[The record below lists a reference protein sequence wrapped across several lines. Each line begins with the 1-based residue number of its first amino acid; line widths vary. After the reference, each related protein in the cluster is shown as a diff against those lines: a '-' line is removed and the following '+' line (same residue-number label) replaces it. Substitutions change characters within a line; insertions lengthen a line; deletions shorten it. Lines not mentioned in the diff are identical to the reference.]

1 MIWPNYLSINDK
13 QVCQWLTNFLV
24 SSINDK
30 QVCQWFDP
38 IEWSP
43 TTTSKLASEQ
53 WCAMMCQWFD
63 PIICPSAA
71 ACGLLLQIQQAT
83 SCKCNGYYYHY
94 HHAISLL
101 LLWSMIWLLSS
112 STSTSLLTIKNTRI
126 ATATTLL
133 TAYCLLPTAHQHCPF
148 KCKQDWY
155 CYHHLITQL
164 LLWFGA
170 TTIAA
175 TATAIATITVSTA
188 ARCLLPAAQ
197 AIATTTAVADMDTAI
212 ATRGWF
218 MNSTAT
224 AFVACCCCCHP
235 LLKLVLPTAISILA
249 SSSPPHTHT
258 EAAFAN
264 TTPVQ
269 ASCVASCCHHSYY

>member
-1 MIWPNYLSINDK
+1 MIASCVAGVGAGAEPRLLGRSPARWSTETRSYPSVCKSCRWCCAKSAITITFLNPTQPLPLPLS
-13 QVCQWLTNFLV
+13 
-24 SSINDK
+24 
-30 QVCQWFDP
+30 
-38 IEWSP
+38 
-43 TTTSKLASEQ
+43 
-53 WCAMMCQWFD
+53 
-63 PIICPSAA
+63 
-71 ACGLLLQIQQAT
+71 
-83 SCKCNGYYYHY
+83 YHY